1 MLRRR
6 HSSTS
11 FAAALPRCAS
21 PSPRPALPTQ
31 VKAFPLRVWSVPCI
45 GSARLICVQLL
56 IASPMLS
63 ASGHVRAF
71 LSHRDSTRLMA
82 LPTPFGAVPPLS
94 FAKRFPGCA
103 LPCQSVASLVLRF
116 RCRAT
121 LGCAVAARLRS
132 MRFRCFS
139 ERFYAV
145 PMHYRAVPS
154 LRLSMPPISTPSHF
168 QSMPP
173 NAVAYL
179 ASRFLSSAARP
190 KAKPSP

>member
-132 MRFRCFS
+132 MRFYCDELPRILC
-139 ERFYAV
+139 
-145 PMHYRAVPS
+145 RAVAAPIHAPIATPS
-154 LRLSMPPISTPSHF
+154 LYR
-168 QSMPP
+168 SMPP
-173 NAVAYL
+173 NANAYL
-179 ASRFLSSAARP
+179 ASRFLSSSVRP
-190 KAKPSP
+190 KAKPPP